1 MEQRIHCCI
10 NILVIHLIMVYII
23 PLWVICGVGGALEDI
38 IYVENEVNNTSMSS
52 NKYRIHRTCI

>member
-1 MEQRIHCCI
+1 
-10 NILVIHLIMVYII
+10 MVYII

-52 NKYRIHRTCI
+52 NKHRIHRTCIWLLLPK